1 MGVQDGQCSSL
12 LPRVTQSLPEEDM
25 AEPGLEK
32 ATEQP
37 QAVKEE
43 GHSRNRKLQ
52 EQSCGVSKRGSH
64 LIGWRESDGL
74 LIGWKED
81 EILLIGWEEREV
93 LLIDWR
99 EGEILLIGWRE
110 HEILLIGWREG
121 EVFVIGLEVV
131 PSLRASGVG
140 KLEEQRP

>member
-1 MGVQDGQCSSL
+1 MGCGWALGVQDGQCSSL
-12 LPRVTQSLPEEDM
+12 LPGVTQSFPEEDV

-52 EQSCGVSKRGSH
+52 EQSCGVSKWGSH

-81 EILLIGWEEREV
+81 EILLIGWEECEG
-93 LLIDWR
+93 LLIGWR

-110 HEILLIGWREG
+110 G
-121 EVFVIGLEVV
+121 EDFVIGLEVV

>member
-1 MGVQDGQCSSL
+1 M
-12 LPRVTQSLPEEDM
+12 TQSFPEEDV

-52 EQSCGVSKRGSH
+52 EQSCGVSKWGSH
-64 LIGWRESDGL
+64 LIGWRESYGL
-74 LIGWKED
+74 LVGWKED

-93 LLIDWR
+93 LLIGWR
-99 EGEILLIGWRE
+99 EG
-110 HEILLIGWREG
+110 EILLIGWREG

>member
-1 MGVQDGQCSSL
+1 
-12 LPRVTQSLPEEDM
+12 M

-43 GHSRNRKLQ
+43 GQSRNRKLQ

-81 EILLIGWEEREV
+81 EILLIGWEERE
-93 LLIDWR
+93 
-99 EGEILLIGWRE
+99 
-110 HEILLIGWREG
+110 ILLIGWREG
-121 EVFVIGLEVV
+121 EDFVIGLEVV